1 MDSENYFKLV
11 MINPIKGDCIYK
23 TKDIKKAG
31 KKAFSHISRKYKIN
45 KSLITLLDLNTN
57 KEYKFIAMKPPF
69 ENNQTGGGSDE
80 NLNQIT
86 HKLES
91 LGGAGNN
98 TEFMNKLKNITKT
111 IDESLGN
118 LDDAIEEKQ
127 KKDDDNNIILI
138 ARDGVSKLDEI
149 NKKLELINEKIDNYQ
164 KGDIKENDI
173 SKQKEDEEDSKDLAN
188 QQDEEDQPEDEK
200 KDQPIELPE
209 RKREEDK
216 LKKIIDDDNLL
227 QPLIPPFEGDN
238 LCIIM

>member
-11 MINPIKGDCIYK
+11 MINPIKGDCVYK

-86 HKLES
+86 NKLEK
-91 LGGAGNN
+91 LGGASNN

-164 KGDIKENDI
+164 KGNT
-173 SKQKEDEEDSKDLAN
+173 SEDSKDKKDDEAEQKNEDLAE
-188 QQDEEDQPEDEK
+188 QKEEDLEEKSEDK
-200 KDQPIELPE
+200 KQIELPKRE
-209 RKREEDK
+209 REEDK
-216 LKKIIDDDNLL
+216 LEKIIDDDNLL
-227 QPLIPPFEGDN
+227 QPLIPPFEGNN
-238 LCIIM
+238 LCKIM

>member
-31 KKAFSHISRKYKIN
+31 KKAFSYISRKYKIN

-80 NLNQIT
+80 NLNKIT
-86 HKLES
+86 NKLEN
-91 LGGAGNN
+91 LGGANNN

-164 KGDIKENDI
+164 KGNITEDDKDKKDDEDVEDLA
-173 SKQKEDEEDSKDLAN
+173 KQQEEDLKDKS
-188 QQDEEDQPEDEK
+188 EEDK

-216 LKKIIDDDNLL
+216 LEKIIDDDNLL